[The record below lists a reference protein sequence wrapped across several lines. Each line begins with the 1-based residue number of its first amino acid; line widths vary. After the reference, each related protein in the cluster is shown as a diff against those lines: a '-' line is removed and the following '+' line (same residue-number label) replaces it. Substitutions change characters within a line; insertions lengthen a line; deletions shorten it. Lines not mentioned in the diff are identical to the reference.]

1 MENKKAKIKVE
12 TVLYNTTDLYLAA
25 FLKVRRWYVRIE
37 RTPEKK
43 EVLFSFVDDPDLQ
56 KDIVEYF
63 NGADVSAIAFKN
75 ELQNLKTLMY
85 NT

>member
-1 MENKKAKIKVE
+1 MGTKIKIE

-25 FLKVRRWYVRIE
+25 FLKVRKWFVRLE
-37 RTPEKK
+37 RSADKK
-43 EVLFSFVDDPDLQ
+43 ECKFSFVDDPDLQ
-56 KDIVEYF
+56 KDIVDYF
-63 NGADVSAIAFKN
+63 NGGDVSAIAFKN